1 MSAYE
6 NYLSKL
12 KAEDEKQEFLTSS
25 LQQAAGVNPDEFA
38 GQVQLAKAAAV
49 SVDVVPDYKKLA
61 QEAQLFQKTGA
72 DTLWRD
78 NPKTA
83 RFLSDPTRAKLGSDQ
98 ADVLKDTEDQINS
111 FKAVKKE
118 DFNTGEQRN
127 RWLNIG
133 MSIAT
138 MGASA
143 VPNLSESIKRD
154 FKFGFTG
161 FKKQWSSLLDSVG
174 ITSSL
179 DKRKADVMGRAGI
192 EYNPRNDYYL
202 RMAELQ
208 KEQEKFSPPVEVQEG
223 INKLAGADTVSGFF
237 EAAIAHPDALQTLF
251 FQSAGTYAPA
261 LAAMAASS
269 VLGPTGPST
278 LLPFFTQQAL
288 RKGLTTGVAS
298 GMLEYGSAIDDTMA
312 EAGVDMTDPLALAD
326 AFNNPELV
334 AKAKEKALKRGVSIG
349 FFDGLTASLAGKLL
363 AGAKSTSLSVGTRV
377 AGELAV
383 QAGGGM
389 AGEATAGFLTD
400 DFKLGAVLLEGLLEM
415 PTGVAEIP
423 GNYKSTMRDAI
434 GVEQNTKSLERL
446 NELSAAN
453 KIRTRDAD
461 TFSEWIEQATEDS
474 PVQNVYVNAEVLQQA
489 GVLEQIASI
498 SPTVASQIESA
509 LITGDDIEIP
519 IQEYLTTIAPTDVS
533 AKIIDD
539 LRLEGETMTRR
550 EATAFID
557 SQAEELQKAYDEQT
571 KKLMQSED
579 FVRSAKEVEGLMF
592 ENIKST
598 QAYSD
603 TASRAY
609 ATYVRDLYVT
619 KAAEMRMS
627 PMELYKLLPYQ
638 TISTMPAVTAQM
650 FSQDQINQVTQA
662 AQQTP
667 EFQNWFGDSKIV
679 APDNSPMVVYHGTTS
694 DVKEFSSDFFG
705 EGFGTAD
712 WGDGFYFSST
722 PVAAS
727 NYAQGDGGNVMP
739 VYLSVKNPATKE
751 VMMSPEVQNAIDS
764 GMDYDAVKDKLAE
777 MGYDGIVIDYPDGA
791 KEIVVFEP
799 TQIKSVFNE
808 GSWSPE
814 TANILKQAALPTDSQ
829 AAYPEDAL
837 EDAEG
842 DDIAPIVQDE
852 IPDSVVDAAALDNA
866 DKVAKSKIWAKGRD
880 LKMAL
885 QTAVKQMADEAGVNV
900 STPSEQTTDYLIR
913 VGVRDA
919 LYALNQNPNAVGW
932 YDEKTSQALAVM
944 SLLHPEIATNENAK
958 FAFVWAM
965 AVTSNGIKVDKNFEF
980 AEQAYSYYKTHKR
993 MPTNIQAGQAQG
1005 AINKSLGLFN
1015 ELVDS
1020 WGIDNLRKFML
1031 SDFTVGEISAISKE
1045 LKPGGEHADT
1055 KVKGAAIIGP
1065 KIGNGFFSNLYGN
1078 FDALTM
1084 DRWLVRTWGRWTGT
1098 LIKQQPNHIQ
1108 GATERLNKAIEVLTP
1123 EQAQTLSG
1131 IIKTD
1136 IKTSEPETIANAVQK
1151 ASMDKESRA
1160 EMNKT
1165 AAGEELRKSG
1175 NGLAKYLDGQK
1186 EAPAGPHERTYI
1198 RSVFASILG
1207 DVRQDPQ
1214 YADLTMAD
1222 LQAALWY
1229 AEKRLYE
1236 SAKEDIAVDE
1246 ESTEGYSDEDAP
1258 DYANA
1263 AAALAR
1269 SKGVSDRK
1277 INNALKKE
1285 SKDERSRRS
1294 RLQDEST
1301 QGQAGGNAQGAGGF
1315 TSSQKARFAGAV
1327 ATRIARSNRSGNEK
1341 QSWSYSGRG
1350 RGDGNKARV
1359 LKSLGITY
1367 LEQWKAG
1374 RGLGQIYR
1382 ANGIPTPTFY
1392 ELDGTNAENAQK
1404 FVDAINASKI
1414 NSGAFGAAVNVYPAE
1429 QYQGMRMFLGE
1440 DGLSGVAV
1448 KPDGDIVSV
1457 FASNGSGRS
1466 VMELAVGAGG
1476 IKLDAFETILPE
1488 FYAAHGFVA
1497 TSRLPWDDNEAP
1509 DNWDK
1514 AAFAKFNNGEPNVVF
1529 MALDNTYQG
1538 WHSINDGKKA
1548 QSYDAALT
1556 EQNKAVK
1563 RFKKNEEIYGKPT
1576 IFAQSGTGT
1585 GTRGLQ
1591 PLRADDLTTTAS
1603 YGQGQPGSSS
1613 VVGIHYSREPRTNL
1627 TGYYYG
1633 TGLSGAEKARL
1644 DESTDER
1651 LRNRIHFY
1659 VDEGQGVRPES
1670 GVGGNVH
1677 SVNINN
1683 LYNVNEDPL
1692 GLRAAAEVIA
1702 GRDDKGLWF
1711 NTVESAIIDAGFDG
1725 VYVQGAQGNQGVA
1738 VLLGPQHQSVPV
1750 DQNGKHS
1757 IGPSGA
1763 YEAPAT
1769 GKRKYSLLSNE
1780 IKKFQAQEA
1789 EIKAAAPSAE
1799 LVNGSLVFDE
1809 TDLAAI
1815 TEFFPPAAKA
1825 QQLRQEMRGGFDP
1838 TKLTTIL
1845 TEKADY
1851 STFLHETA
1859 HFYLTA
1865 LFKMAEM
1872 PTATEQMKSD
1882 VQTIL
1887 DWFGVK
1893 DFATW
1898 NAMSLEEQRKY
1909 HERWAY
1915 NHEIYLFEGKAPS
1928 IKLQTLFDR
1937 FSAWLRRVYKSI
1949 KEDLNAIY
1957 MQEYGEELPIL
1968 TGEVRQVMDRMLAS
1982 DEQIAQAEQVRGMMP
1997 IYQTQAESG
2006 MDDAEWAA
2014 YQEMQRESHDTA
2026 VAEMTTSSLRQMKWL
2041 GNARSRL
2048 LKEIQKKNAAI
2059 RKDVRA
2065 AVAAEVAAE
2074 PLYRAMNFIKRGERL
2089 LEDGTTAKVE
2099 GNHKILIDALIEMYA
2114 GDGDKY
2120 ALFDWSKLGYG
2131 KYGMVAEEGLHPDFI
2146 AEQVGFQSG
2155 DEMVRAL
2162 SDATPIKE
2170 AIDLKTDKRML
2181 EEFGDLNDA
2190 KAINAAVEKALHNEA
2205 RARFVAVELRHAA
2218 KATQPVRM
2226 MLQAAKNA
2234 AKQIIGNK
2242 LIRNVKASEYSIAEQ
2257 RANKDA
2263 MMAMKKGEA
2272 EKVTK
2277 ALQSRLLNNQLT
2289 AEAGRVTDE
2298 VAEGLRYFKKVQ
2310 TDRSRQRVGAD
2321 YSDQID
2327 ALLERFE
2334 LKPMSLKAIDARTT
2348 LANWVQSQMDA
2359 GYSPEIAPEL
2369 LAETQRVPYK
2379 NLTVNQFRDLIDAV
2393 KTIEHMGRTQQDML
2407 TSAKK
2412 IAYQAARD
2420 EIVESINVN
2429 AKGRTAEART
2439 PNTALGRYAQS
2450 LKRFWASHIKAA
2462 TVSRILDGGKDGG
2475 PMWEY
2480 FVRSANERGDKET
2493 TMRAE
2498 ATTALTKIMQP
2509 IFKQGK
2515 MGGKGIYFP
2524 SLGMSLNKEARI
2536 SIALNTGN
2544 AGNLQRLL
2552 GGEDWTLEMIMP
2564 VLESLTKQELL
2575 AVQKIWDYFETYR
2588 PDIAAKERRIY
2599 GKEPKWVDPA
2609 PMTITSLDGEVVDMR
2624 GGYYPIVYDPM
2635 ASERAE
2641 AFADAQDIKQQMQGA
2656 YTSATT
2662 RRSFTKSRVEE
2673 VKGRPLLYTLG
2684 GMYNGI
2690 NDVIHDLAWHE
2701 WLIDANK
2708 LLKSQSIDKAI
2719 RTQYGPEFKQ
2729 QLKTWVNDVAVG
2741 ERAAQN
2747 AGETALNR
2755 LRQGVSAAGLG
2766 FNVMSAMQQ
2775 ITGFNQSIVRVGP
2788 KWIGRGIIKTLTNG
2802 TRAFKVVDEASPFM
2816 ANRARTQFREL
2827 NELRNMVQDE
2837 TAAMRAVKLGAYFMM
2852 MRMQRLVDVPT
2863 FLGAYEKAIAGGN
2876 DEARAIALADQAVI
2890 DSQGGGML
2898 KDLSA
2903 IERGG
2908 PALKIFTVFYSYMNT
2923 VLNLATT
2930 QTMTA
2935 ESKGKLAA
2943 DYLMLFT
2950 VPVILTYA
2958 LKNGLVP
2965 SDDEDE
2971 FDMEKIG
2978 KELIAEQISY
2988 LMGTMIIT
2996 REFSEAGK
3004 LVLGT
3009 EGGGRSYSGP
3019 GGLRLVSD
3027 SYNLIKQVGQGEFD
3041 TSFRKAAINVIG
3053 GFAGLPSAQINRTW
3067 NGIEAL
3073 VEGKTENITAPVLGF
3088 KGR

>member
-12 KAEDEKQEFLTSS
+12 KVEDEKQEFLTSS

-38 GQVQLAKAAAV
+38 GQIQLAKAASVAV
-49 SVDVVPDYKKLA
+49 ESVPDYKKLA

-98 ADVLKDTEDQINS
+98 ADVLKDMENQFNS
-111 FKAVKKE
+111 FKAVNKE
-118 DFNTGEQRN
+118 DFDTGEDKN

-133 MSIAT
+133 MTIAT
-138 MGASA
+138 MGASSA
-143 VPNLSESIKRD
+143 STATESIKRD

-179 DKRKADVMGRAGI
+179 DKRKAEVMGRAGI
-192 EYNPRNDYYL
+192 VADPRNDYYL

-208 KEQEKFSPPVEVQEG
+208 REQEKFSPPVEVQAG
-223 INKLAGADTVSGFF
+223 INKLAGANNVSDFF
-237 EAAIAHPDALQTLF
+237 QAAIDHPDALQTLF

-261 LAAMAASS
+261 MAAMAASS

-278 LLPFFTQQAL
+278 LIPFFSQQAL
-288 RKGLTTGVAS
+288 RKGLTTGVTS
-298 GMLEYGSAIDDTMA
+298 GMLEYGSAIDDTMS

-334 AKAKEKALKRGVSIG
+334 AKAKDKALKRGVSIG

-363 AGAKSTSLSVGTRV
+363 SGAKSTSLSVGTRV
-377 AGELAV
+377 AGELGI

-389 AGEATAGFLTD
+389 AGEATAGLLTD

-434 GVEQNTKSLERL
+434 GVEQNTKALERL

-461 TFSEWIEQATEDS
+461 TFNQWIEQATEDS
-474 PVQNVYVNAEVLQQA
+474 PVQNVYVNANVLQQA
-489 GVLEQIASI
+489 GVIEQIAAI

-509 LITGDDIEIP
+509 LVTGDEIEIP
-519 IQEYLTTIAPTDVS
+519 IQEYMTTIAPTDVS

-571 KKLMQSED
+571 KKLMQSEE

-598 QAYSD
+598 KAYTD

-638 TISTMPAVTAQM
+638 TISEMPAVTAQM
-650 FSQDQINQVTQA
+650 FSQEQVNQVTQA
-662 AQQTP
+662 LQQTP
-667 EFQNWFGDSKIV
+667 EFQNWFDASQVSDG
-679 APDNSPMVVYHGTTS
+679 AGTPVVMYHATTS
-694 DVKEFSSDFFG
+694 DFTEFDTNQKALMG
-705 EGFGTAD
+705 EGS
-712 WGDGFYFSST
+712 WFSKA
-722 PVAAS
+722 PS
-727 NYAQGDGGNVMP
+727 NKFAEGEGGNVMP
-739 VYLSVKNPATKE
+739 VYLSLQNPKILQAPIQSFNKQQLIKE
-751 VMMSPEVQNAIDS
+751 
-764 GMDYDAVKDKLAE
+764 
-777 MGYDGIVIDYPDGA
+777 GYDGVVIKSPIDGNISA
-791 KEIVVFEP
+791 AVAFEP
-799 TQIKSVFNE
+799 NQIKSIFNE

-837 EDAEG
+837 EDAEA

-885 QTAVKQMADEAGVNV
+885 QNAVKQMADEAGVNV

-932 YDEKTSQALAVM
+932 YDEKTSQALSVM

-1045 LKPGGEHADT
+1045 LKPGGEHTDT

-1108 GATERLNKAIEVLTP
+1108 GATERLNKAIEALTP
-1123 EQAQTLSG
+1123 DQAKTLSE

-1136 IKTSEPETIANAVQK
+1136 IKTSQPETIANAVQK

-1165 AAGEELRKSG
+1165 AAGEEIRKSG

-1207 DVRQDPQ
+1207 DIRQDPQ

-1269 SKGVSDRK
+1269 SKGISERK

-1301 QGQAGGNAQGAGGF
+1301 QGEAGGDAQGAGGF
-1315 TSSQKARFAGAV
+1315 TQSQKVRFAGAI

-1374 RGLGQIYR
+1374 KGLGQIYR
-1382 ANGIPTPTFY
+1382 ANGIATPAFY
-1392 ELDGTNAENAQK
+1392 ELDSTNAENAQK
-1404 FVDAINASKI
+1404 FVDAISASKI
-1414 NSGAFGAAVNVYPAE
+1414 NSGAFGAAVYVYPAE
-1429 QYQGMRMFLGE
+1429 DYQGMRMFLAE
-1440 DGLSGVAV
+1440 DGLSGVAI

-1457 FASNGSGRS
+1457 FASNKSGRS

-1476 IKLDAFETILPE
+1476 VKLDAFETILPE

-1497 TSRLPWDDNEAP
+1497 SSRLPWDDTQAPEGWNKEAF
-1509 DNWDK
+1509 K
-1514 AAFAKFNNGEPNVVF
+1514 KFNDGEPNVVF

-1548 QSYDAALT
+1548 TSYDAAVA

-1563 RFKKNEEIYGKPT
+1563 RFKKNEELYGKPT

-1603 YGQGQPGSSS
+1603 YGQGQAGSGS
-1613 VVGIHYSREPRTNL
+1613 VVGIHYSREPRANL

-1633 TGLSGAEKARL
+1633 TGLAGAEKARL
-1644 DESTDER
+1644 DESTDDR

-1677 SVNINN
+1677 SVNLNN

-1711 NTVESAIIDAGFDG
+1711 NTVESAILDAGFDG
-1725 VYVQGAQGNQGVA
+1725 VYVPGAQGNQGVA

-1757 IGPSGA
+1757 VGPSGA

-1769 GKRKYSLLSNE
+1769 GKRKYSLLSSE

-1799 LVNGSLVFDE
+1799 LVNGSLVFDDA
-1809 TDLAAI
+1809 DLAAI

-1872 PTATEQMKSD
+1872 PTATEQMKTD

-1887 DWFGVK
+1887 DWFEIK
-1893 DFATW
+1893 DLATW
-1898 NAMSLEEQRKY
+1898 NALSLEQQRKY

-1915 NHEIYLFEGKAPS
+1915 NHEIYVFEGKAPS

-2026 VAEMTTSSLRQMKWL
+2026 VAEMTTASLRQMKWL

-2048 LKEIQKKNAAI
+2048 LKEIQKKNADI

-2074 PLYRAMNFIKRGERL
+2074 PLYRAMSFIKRGERL
-2089 LEDGTTAKVE
+2089 LDDGTTIAVD
-2099 GNHKILIDALIEMYA
+2099 GNHKISIDALIDMYA
-2114 GDGDKY
+2114 GEGDKY

-2131 KYGMVAEEGLHPDFI
+2131 KYGMVSEQGLHPDFI

-2181 EEFGDLNDA
+2181 EEYGDLNDA
-2190 KAINAAVEKALHNEA
+2190 KAINAAVERALHNEA

-2263 MMAMKKGEA
+2263 MNAMKKGEA
-2272 EKVTK
+2272 EAVTK

-2289 AEAGRVTDE
+2289 AEASRVTDE

-2348 LANWVQSQMDA
+2348 LANWVQSQMEA

-2369 LAETQRVPYK
+2369 LAETMRVPYK
-2379 NLTVNQFRDLIDAV
+2379 NLTVDQFRDLIDAV

-2420 EIVESINVN
+2420 EIVLSINEN
-2429 AKGRTAEART
+2429 AKGRTAEMRT

-2462 TVSRILDGGKDGG
+2462 IVSRILDGGKDGG
-2475 PMWEY
+2475 AMWEY
-2480 FVRSANERGDKET
+2480 FIRSANERGDKET

-2498 ATTALTKIMQP
+2498 ATTELTKIMQP

-2552 GGEDWTLEMIMP
+2552 GGEGWTLEMIMP
-2564 VLESLTKQELL
+2564 VLQSLTKQELL

-2599 GKEPKWVDPA
+2599 GKEPKWVDPS

-2690 NDVIHDLAWHE
+2690 NDVIHDLSWHE

-2729 QLKTWVNDVAVG
+2729 QLKSWVNDVAVG
-2741 ERAAQN
+2741 ERAAQQ
-2747 AGETALNR
+2747 AGEIALNR

-2766 FNVMSAMQQ
+2766 FNVMSAIQQ
-2775 ITGFNQSIVRVGP
+2775 VTGFNQSIVRVGP
-2788 KWIGRGIIKTLTNG
+2788 KWIGRGIVHTLSNLKA
-2802 TRAFKVVDEASPFM
+2802 AFKEVNEASPFM
-2816 ANRARTQFREL
+2816 ANRSRTQFREL

-2837 TAAMRAVKLGAYFMM
+2837 TAAMRNIKLGAYFMM

-2863 FLGAYEKAIAGGN
+2863 WYGAYEKAIAGGN
-2876 DEARAIALADQAVI
+2876 DDVRAIALADQAVI

-2908 PALKIFTVFYSYMNT
+2908 PALKVFTVFYSYMNT
-2923 VLNLATT
+2923 VLNLATA

-2950 VPVILTYA
+2950 VPVVLTYA

-2965 SDDEDE
+2965 SDDDDE

-2978 KELIAEQISY
+2978 KELVAEQISY
-2988 LMGTMIIT
+2988 MMGTMIIT
-2996 REFSEAGK
+2996 REFAEAGK

-3009 EGGGRSYSGP
+3009 EGGNRSYSGP

-3027 SYNLIKQVGQGEFD
+3027 SYNLIKQIGQGEFD
-3041 TSFRKAAINVIG
+3041 TAFRKAAINVIG
-3053 GFAGLPSAQINRTW
+3053 GVAGLPSAQINRTW

-3073 VEGKTENITAPVLGF
+3073 VEGKTENLAAPVLGF

>member
-1 MSAYE
+1 
-6 NYLSKL
+6 
-12 KAEDEKQEFLTSS
+12 
-25 LQQAAGVNPDEFA
+25 
-38 GQVQLAKAAAV
+38 
-49 SVDVVPDYKKLA
+49 
-61 QEAQLFQKTGA
+61 
-72 DTLWRD
+72 
-78 NPKTA
+78 
-83 RFLSDPTRAKLGSDQ
+83 
-98 ADVLKDTEDQINS
+98 
-111 FKAVKKE
+111 
-118 DFNTGEQRN
+118 
-127 RWLNIG
+127 
-133 MSIAT
+133 
-138 MGASA
+138 
-143 VPNLSESIKRD
+143 
-154 FKFGFTG
+154 
-161 FKKQWSSLLDSVG
+161 
-174 ITSSL
+174 
-179 DKRKADVMGRAGI
+179 
-192 EYNPRNDYYL
+192 
-202 RMAELQ
+202 
-208 KEQEKFSPPVEVQEG
+208 
-223 INKLAGADTVSGFF
+223 
-237 EAAIAHPDALQTLF
+237 
-251 FQSAGTYAPA
+251 
-261 LAAMAASS
+261 
-269 VLGPTGPST
+269 
-278 LLPFFTQQAL
+278 
-288 RKGLTTGVAS
+288 
-298 GMLEYGSAIDDTMA
+298 
-312 EAGVDMTDPLALAD
+312 
-326 AFNNPELV
+326 
-334 AKAKEKALKRGVSIG
+334 
-349 FFDGLTASLAGKLL
+349 
-363 AGAKSTSLSVGTRV
+363 
-377 AGELAV
+377 
-383 QAGGGM
+383 
-389 AGEATAGFLTD
+389 
-400 DFKLGAVLLEGLLEM
+400 
-415 PTGVAEIP
+415 
-423 GNYKSTMRDAI
+423 
-434 GVEQNTKSLERL
+434 
-446 NELSAAN
+446 
-453 KIRTRDAD
+453 
-461 TFSEWIEQATEDS
+461 
-474 PVQNVYVNAEVLQQA
+474 
-489 GVLEQIASI
+489 
-498 SPTVASQIESA
+498 
-509 LITGDDIEIP
+509 
-519 IQEYLTTIAPTDVS
+519 
-533 AKIIDD
+533 
-539 LRLEGETMTRR
+539 MTRR
-550 EATAFID
+550 QATAFID
-557 SQAEELQKAYDEQT
+557 SNAEELQKAYDEQT
-571 KKLMQSED
+571 KKLMQSEE
-579 FVRSAKEVEGLMF
+579 FVRSAKNVEGLML
-592 ENIKST
+592 ENIKAT
-598 QAYSD
+598 GAYTD

-609 ATYVRDLYVT
+609 ATYVRDMYVT
-619 KAAEMRMS
+619 KAAEMRMT
-627 PMELYKLLPYQ
+627 PEELYKIIPY
-638 TISTMPAVTAQM
+638 TVAANMPAVTAQL
-650 FSQDQINQVTQA
+650 FNQEGQVKTESEAFKAFYGNSVFKDEQG
-662 AQQTP
+662 QP
-667 EFQNWFGDSKIV
+667 IV
-679 APDNSPMVVYHGTTS
+679 LYHGTAD
-694 DVKEFSSDFFG
+694 DVTAFDINHPNRKDTG
-705 EGFGTAD
+705 WLGTGVYLTNNQDLAHLYAD
-712 WGDGFYFSST
+712 AKVKSPLPRGQ
-722 PVAAS
+722 A
-727 NYAQGDGGNVMP
+727 VMP
-739 VYLSVKNPATKE
+739 LYARLEKPYVLST
-751 VMMSPEVQNAIDS
+751 
-764 GMDYDAVKDKLAE
+764 AE
-777 MGYDGIVIDYPDGA
+777 GLELKKKISAGGRAAADQFTSELQQQGYDGVILNYDENWGGDS
-791 KEIVVFEP
+791 EIVVFNP
-799 TQIKSVFNE
+799 AAVKSQFNS
-808 GSWSPE
+808 GTWSLE
-814 TANILKQAALPTDSQ
+814 TTDLLNQAALETQSQ
-829 AAYPEDAL
+829 AAYPEDAF
-837 EDAEG
+837 EDAEA

-852 IPDSVVDAAALDNA
+852 IPDAVVDAAALDNA
-866 DKVAKSKIWAKGRD
+866 DKVAKSQVWNKGRD

-885 QTAVKQMADEAGVNV
+885 QNAVKQMADEAGVNV

-932 YDEKTSQALAVM
+932 YDEKTRQALAVM

-1015 ELVDS
+1015 ELVDA

-1098 LIKQQPNHIQ
+1098 LIKQQPNHIEN
-1108 GATERLNKAIEVLTP
+1108 ATARLNKAIEALTP
-1123 EQAQTLSG
+1123 EQAETLSK

-1151 ASMDKESRA
+1151 ASMDKELRA

-1165 AAGEELRKSG
+1165 ALGEEIRKSG

-1207 DVRQDPQ
+1207 DVKQDPQ

-1269 SKGVSDRK
+1269 SKGISDRK

-1294 RLQDEST
+1294 RLQDESA
-1301 QGQAGGNAQGAGGF
+1301 QAQAGGDAQGAGGF
-1315 TSSQKARFAGAV
+1315 TPSQKARFAGAV

-1350 RGDGNKARV
+1350 RGDGDKARV
-1359 LKSLGITY
+1359 LKSLGVTY

-1374 RGLGQIYR
+1374 KGLGQIYR

-1392 ELDGTNAENAQK
+1392 ELDSTNTANAQK
-1404 FVDAINASKI
+1404 FVEAINASKI
-1414 NSGAFGAAVNVYPAE
+1414 NSGAFGAAVYVYPAE
-1429 QYQGMRMFLGE
+1429 EYQGMRMFLAE

-1476 IKLDAFETILPE
+1476 VKLDAFETILPE

-1497 TSRLPWDDNEAP
+1497 SSRLPWDDTQAP
-1509 DNWDK
+1509 EGWDK

-1538 WHSINDGKKA
+1538 WHSITDGKKA
-1548 QSYDAALT
+1548 TSYDSAVA

-1563 RFKKNEEIYGKPT
+1563 RFKKNEELYGKPT

-1585 GTRGLQ
+1585 GTRGLE
-1591 PLRADDLTTTAS
+1591 PLRADDLTTTSS
-1603 YGQGQPGSSS
+1603 YGQDQVGASS
-1613 VVGIHYSREPRTNL
+1613 VVGIHYSREPRSNL

-1633 TGLSGAEKARL
+1633 TGLAGAEKARL
-1644 DESTDER
+1644 DESTDDR

-1677 SVNINN
+1677 SVNLNN

-1692 GLRAAAEVIA
+1692 GLRAASEVIA

-1711 NTVESAIIDAGFDG
+1711 NTVESAILDAGFDG
-1725 VYVQGAQGNQGVA
+1725 VYVPGAQGNQGVA

-1769 GKRKYSLLSNE
+1769 GKRKYSLLSSE

-1799 LVNGSLVFDE
+1799 LVNGSLVFDDA
-1809 TDLAAI
+1809 DLAAI

-1845 TEKADY
+1845 TEKSDY

-1865 LFKMAEM
+1865 LFKITEL
-1872 PTATEQMKSD
+1872 PSATEQMKSD

-1887 DWFGVK
+1887 DWFGIK
-1893 DFATW
+1893 DLATW

-1915 NHEIYLFEGKAPS
+1915 NHEIYVFEGKAPS

-1982 DEQIAQAEQVRGMMP
+1982 DEQISQAEQVRGIMP
-1997 IYQTQAESG
+1997 LYQTQAEAG

-2065 AVAAEVAAE
+2065 QVAAEVAAE

-2089 LEDGTTAKVE
+2089 LDDGTTVKVD
-2099 GNHKILIDALIEMYA
+2099 GSTKISIDALIEMYA
-2114 GDGDKY
+2114 GEGDKY
-2120 ALFDWSKLGYG
+2120 ALFDWSQLGYG

-2155 DEMVRAL
+2155 DEMVKAL
-2162 SDATPIKE
+2162 VGATPMKE
-2170 AIDLKTDKRML
+2170 AIETQTDKRML
-2181 EEFGDLNDA
+2181 EEYGDLNNA
-2190 KAINAAVEKALHNEA
+2190 KQINSAVEMALHNEA

-2218 KATQPVRM
+2218 KATQPVRL

-2242 LIRNVKASEYSIAEQ
+2242 VIRNVKASEYSIAEQ

-2263 MMAMKKGEA
+2263 MNAMKKGDAEA
-2272 EKVTK
+2272 VTK
-2277 ALQSRLLNNQLT
+2277 ALQNRLLNNQLT
-2289 AEAGRVTDE
+2289 AEASRVTDE
-2298 VAEGLRYFKKVQ
+2298 IAEGLRYFKKVQ
-2310 TDRSRQRVGAD
+2310 SDRSRQRVGAD

-2334 LKPMSLKAIDARTT
+2334 LKPMTLKAIDARTS
-2348 LANWVQSQMDA
+2348 LNDWIQAQIEA

-2369 LAETQRVPYK
+2369 LAEAQRVSYK
-2379 NLTVNQFRDLIDAV
+2379 NLTVDQFRDLVDAV

-2412 IAYQAARD
+2412 VAYETARN
-2420 EIVESINVN
+2420 EIVASIDLN
-2429 AKGRTAEART
+2429 AKNRVADTRT

-2475 PMWEY
+2475 AMWEY
-2480 FVRSANERGDKET
+2480 FIRSANERGDKET

-2498 ATTALTKIMQP
+2498 ATTALTQIMQP

-2524 SLGMSLNKEARI
+2524 SIGMSLNKEARI
-2536 SIALNTGN
+2536 AIALNTGN

-2552 GGEDWTLEMIMP
+2552 GGEGWTLEMIMP
-2564 VLESLTKQELL
+2564 VLQSLTAQELQ
-2575 AVQKIWDYFETYR
+2575 AVQQIWDYFETYR
-2588 PDIAAKERRIY
+2588 PEIAAKERRIY
-2599 GKEPKWVDPA
+2599 GKEPKWVDPS
-2609 PMTITSLDGEVVDMR
+2609 PMTIKSLDGETVEMR

-2690 NDVIHDLAWHE
+2690 NDVIHDLSWHE

-2708 LLKSQSIDKAI
+2708 LLKSQSIDRAI

-2729 QLKTWVNDVAVG
+2729 QLKSWVNDVAVG
-2741 ERAAQN
+2741 ERAAQQ
-2747 AGETALNR
+2747 AGEIALNR

-2788 KWIGRGIIKTLTNG
+2788 KWIGRGIMKTLSMPKL
-2802 TRAFKVVDEASPFM
+2802 AFKYVDEASPFM

-2837 TAAMRAVKLGAYFMM
+2837 SSAMRAVKLGAYFMM

-2863 FLGAYEKAIAGGN
+2863 FIGAYEKAIASGN

-2908 PALKIFTVFYSYMNT
+2908 PALKVFTVFYSYMNT

-2958 LKNGLVP
+2958 LKKGLVP
-2965 SDDEDE
+2965 SDDDDE

-3004 LVLGT
+3004 LILGT
-3009 EGGGRSYSGP
+3009 EGGNRSYSGP

-3027 SYNLIKQVGQGEFD
+3027 SYNLIKQIGQGEFD
-3041 TSFRKAAINVIG
+3041 TAFRKAAINVIG
-3053 GFAGLPSAQINRTW
+3053 GAAGLPSAQINRTW

-3073 VEGKTENITAPVLGF
+3073 IEGKTENLAAPVLGF
-3088 KGR
+3088 QGR